1 MFDEIYHNRVLELAA
16 NIPNA
21 ERLEKPQ
28 GTATK
33 VSRVCGSVI
42 TADVVLDDAG
52 QISEIGFEPEACV
65 LGQTS
70 CSVLSAHAKG
80 KTRADIVAVRDS
92 FRAMLKEGA
101 PPPQGD
107 FWELRH
113 LEGVRDYPQRHTS
126 TLLAFEALIAA
137 IDKALENEAMTTD

>member
-21 ERLEKPQ
+21 ERLANPD
-28 GTATK
+28 GSARK

-42 TADVVLDDAG
+42 TADVNLD
-52 QISEIGFEPEACV
+52 SEGKITDIGFEPEACV

-80 KTRADIVAVRDS
+80 KNLADIVAIRDA
-92 FRAMLKEGA
+92 FKAMLKEGA
-101 PPPQGD
+101 PPPEGD

-137 IDKALENEAMTTD
+137 MEAANEKQSANS

>member
-16 NIPNA
+16 NIPNS
-21 ERLEKPQ
+21 ERLVDPD
-28 GTATK
+28 GSARK
-33 VSRVCGSVI
+33 VSRVCGSIITVDVKLDADGVI
-42 TADVVLDDAG
+42 TDV
-52 QISEIGFEPEACV
+52 GFEPEACV

-70 CSVLSAHAKG
+70 CAVLSGNAIG
-80 KTRADIVAVRDS
+80 KTLKDIISVRDA
-92 FRAMLKEGA
+92 FKAMLKEGA
-101 PPPQGD
+101 PPPEGD

-137 IDKALENEAMTTD
+137 IEDALNAKA

>member
-21 ERLEKPQ
+21 ERLANPD
-28 GTATK
+28 GSARK

-42 TADVVLDDAG
+42 TADVNLDSDG
-52 QISEIGFEPEACV
+52 KIIDIGFEPEACV

-80 KTRADIVAVRDS
+80 KALADIVAIRDA
-92 FRAMLKEGA
+92 FKAMLKEGA
-101 PPPQGD
+101 PPPEGD

-137 IDKALENEAMTTD
+137 MEAAIKKQSANG

>member
-21 ERLEKPQ
+21 ERLANPD
-28 GTATK
+28 GSARK

-42 TADVVLDDAG
+42 TADVNLD
-52 QISEIGFEPEACV
+52 SEGKITDIGFEPEACV

-80 KTRADIVAVRDS
+80 KNLADIVAIRDA
-92 FRAMLKEGA
+92 FKAMLKEGA
-101 PPPQGD
+101 PPPDGD

-137 IDKALENEAMTTD
+137 MEAANEKQSANS